1 MKTGSSDV
9 ALDSEDNEKFYPP
22 VTNQHFLYT
31 HTENPSELF

>member
-9 ALDSEDNEKFYPP
+9 ALDSEKFYPP